1 MVLYYNG
8 KRQIG
13 PDFEKGEKV
22 YLLRRNIKIKQLSI
36 KLDHQ
41 KLGPFKIEEQL
52 GPVGYKLKLPKS
64 IKIYPNFHVLLLEKA
79 LDNAKIPDNME
90 LNKNTIKEEYKVKR
104 ILQMK
109 KFSERTKYLVKWKG
123 YNTSEN
129 TWELVKNLTSCW
141 AAVQQ
146 FH

>member
-22 YLLRRNIKIKQLSI
+22 YLLYRNIKIKQPSI

-64 IKIYPNFHVLLLEKA
+64 IKIHPNFHVLLLEKA
-79 LDNAKIPDNME
+79 PDNAKIPDNVE
-90 LNKNTIKEEYKVKR
+90 LNKNTTKEEYKVKR

-109 KFSERTKYLVKWKG
+109 KFSGRTKYLVKWKG
-123 YNTSEN
+123 YNTLEN
-129 TWELVKNLTSCW
+129 TWELVKNLTSYW
-141 AAVQQ
+141 VVVQ
-146 FH
+146 

>member
-1 MVLYYNG
+1 MALYYNG
-8 KRQIG
+8 KHQMG

-22 YLLRRNIKIKQLSI
+22 YLLYRNIKIKQPST

-64 IKIYPNFHVLLLEKA
+64 IKIHPNFHVLLLEKA
-79 LDNAKIPDNME
+79 PDNAKTPDNVE
-90 LNKNTIKEEYKVKR
+90 LDKNTTKEEYKVKR
-104 ILQMK
+104 ILQIK
-109 KFSERTKYLVKWKG
+109 KFSGRTKYLMKWKG

-129 TWELVKNLTSCW
+129 TWELVKNLIDYQ
-141 AAVQQ
+141 AAVQ
-146 FH
+146 

>member
-1 MVLYYNG
+1 MSRDIEFFLYWMVLYYNG

-22 YLLRRNIKIKQLSI
+22 YLLCRNIKIKQPSM

-64 IKIYPNFHVLLLEKA
+64 MKIHLNFHVLLLEKA
-79 LDNAKIPDNME
+79 PDNTEIPDNME
-90 LNKNTIKEEYKVKR
+90 LDKNTTKEEYKVKR
-104 ILQMK
+104 IL
-109 KFSERTKYLVKWKG
+109 
-123 YNTSEN
+123 
-129 TWELVKNLTSCW
+129 
-141 AAVQQ
+141 
-146 FH
+146 